1 MSEKKVIE
9 IIKIEEKEFSCD
21 KKNLTLLEINEDWLN
36 TTLKQNHIEVVLK
49 HLATKIFNSD
59 FYYEKQKV
67 VALINIVKSIRKVL
81 KNEEYKLN
89 LVVRNLKAYQEQEK
103 SKITLFQKQRL
114 DVVKMMISIS
124 YNLALNNILK
134 NIYRINTTK

>member
-124 YNLALNNILK
+124 YNLALNNMLK